1 VNDLTILSIDSI
13 LQAGEND
20 MDARA
25 RVARDQKRITRMV
38 TEKFPDYY
46 LAGGTALA
54 FHLGHRFSE
63 DLDFFSPAYDPV
75 TAVKIMRYIKAQTGY
90 AFKLED
96 EVKGNKT
103 TAGMKVFYLDMG
115 DNIAMK
121 VDFVEDVFGDTAV
134 VKGGLL
140 SIADIYQ
147 RKIFAAIGVRGKIS
161 STGRAVTGGRQS
173 VKDLYDLYT
182 LSKCYKPLKDFFFR
196 QFSLIDAQ
204 RLESWY
210 RGFSRSEAVLELL
223 DLDVKDDPRKVFSYM
238 DKMILEKMVIRKK

>member
-1 VNDLTILSIDSI
+1 MN
-13 LQAGEND
+13 
-20 MDARA
+20 ARA
-25 RVARDQKRITRMV
+25 RIVRDQKRITRMV
-38 TEKFPDYY
+38 TGKFPDYY

-63 DLDFFSPAYDPV
+63 DLDFFSPVYDPV
-75 TAVKIMRYIKAQTGY
+75 TAVKIMRYIKVQTGY
-90 AFKLED
+90 GFKSSD
-96 EVKGNKT
+96 EIKGSKSM
-103 TAGMKVFYLDMG
+103 AGMRVFYLDMG
-115 DNIAMK
+115 DDIAMK

-147 RKIFAAIGVRGKIS
+147 RKIFAAIGVRGKMS
-161 STGRAVTGGRQS
+161 STGRAVAGGRQN

-182 LSKCYKPLKDFFFR
+182 LSKSYKPLKDFFFR
-196 QFSLIDAQ
+196 QFSLVDAQ

-210 RGFSRSEAVLELL
+210 RGFSRSETLLELL

-238 DKMILEKMVIRKK
+238 DKMILEKMTTCKA